1 MLGIRTSEY
10 KYFRSRNDSRKNVNL
25 YNLKTDPCEENNL
38 DDKIIIEK
46 MEKILSDITNK
57 SKTSIK
63 KEITD
68 EEALELEKEL
78 RKMGYI

>member
-1 MLGIRTSEY
+1 M
-10 KYFRSRNDSRKNVNL
+10 
-25 YNLKTDPCEENNL
+25 
-38 DDKIIIEK
+38 IEK

>member
-1 MLGIRTSEY
+1 MILKMD
-10 KYFRSRNDSRKNVNL
+10 KYRGNIVVSRKVISDNQ
-25 YNLKTDPCEENNL
+25 LKEQRQ
-38 DDKIIIEK
+38 
-46 MEKILSDITNK
+46 KILSDITNK

>member
-1 MLGIRTSEY
+1 MSSVTSEQFLLD
-10 KYFRSRNDSRKNVNL
+10 KYRQ
-25 YNLKTDPCEENNL
+25 Y
-38 DDKIIIEK
+38 IEK

>member
-1 MLGIRTSEY
+1 MS
-10 KYFRSRNDSRKNVNL
+10 
-25 YNLKTDPCEENNL
+25 
-38 DDKIIIEK
+38 K
-46 MEKILSDITNK
+46 MQQT
-57 SKTSIK
+57 IK